1 MTLVELLAVI
11 AVIGITV
18 SIGAGVLKAYQPNI
32 RLYTASK
39 NLRDTLAT
47 ARARSVA
54 EQKTYGIRF
63 VTGGQNQYE
72 LVLVLGTSEIQE
84 TYPLPASITFTQVG
98 PFTDDT
104 VTFNKA
110 GAPSQNGSVV
120 LQAEN
125 NDTRTV
131 TINPSGY
138 VHTD

>member
-1 MTLVELLAVI
+1 MTLVELLTVI

-39 NLRDTLAT
+39 NLRDGLAM

-72 LVLVLGTSEIQE
+72 LVLVLGTTQTLL
-84 TYPLPASITFTQVG
+84 TYPLPPGVTFSQVG
-98 PFTDDT
+98 PFAEDT

-110 GAPSQNGSVV
+110 GAPSESGTVV